1 MLIMRFIKTAIIL
14 SLSFLLLSCGIT
26 SDKFTVPKE
35 LLGKWQSKKNK
46 LTVRTE
52 PKWMKFNFISDT
64 TTIEITINYDKSAK
78 GKIGNSFFENG
89 KILKNNGDPEKTKV
103 AYIIKCK
110 TYGNYFEKDPLTSK
124 TVEIWLAPINEQGI
138 MEAEL
143 RYTEGGAKFPM
154 GDLKFIKLKTEN

>member
-1 MLIMRFIKTAIIL
+1 MRIIKANIIL
-14 SLSFLLLSCGIT
+14 SSCLLLLSCGIT
-26 SDKFTVPKE
+26 SDKFVVPE
-35 LLGKWQSKKNK
+35 VLSGKWQSVKNK

-64 TTIEITINYDKSAK
+64 INVEITINTDKSAR

-89 KILKNNGDPEKTKV
+89 KVFKNNGDPQKTKV

-124 TVEIWLAPINEQGI
+124 TIEIWLAPINEQGI

-143 RYTEGGAKFPM
+143 RYTENGSKFPM
-154 GDLKFIKLKTEN
+154 GDLKFLKLKTEN

>member
-1 MLIMRFIKTAIIL
+1 MKTIKVCCVLFII
-14 SLSFLLLSCGIT
+14 FLFASCSIT
-26 SDKFTVPKE
+26 SDKFNIPEE
-35 LLGKWQSKKNK
+35 LSGKWKSVKNK

-64 TTIEITINYDKSAK
+64 INVEITINTDKSAK

-89 KILKNNGDPEKTKV
+89 KVFKNNGDPQKTKV

-124 TVEIWLAPINEQGI
+124 TVEIWLAPINEQNI

-143 RYTEGGAKFPM
+143 RYTENGTKFPM
-154 GDLKFIKLKTEN
+154 ADLKFMKLKTEN

>member
-1 MLIMRFIKTAIIL
+1 MKIL
-14 SLSFLLLSCGIT
+14 KNVIVLFLSFFLLSCSIT
-26 SDKFTVPKE
+26 SDKYIIPIE
-35 LLGKWQSKKNK
+35 LTGKWQSVKNK

-64 TTIEITINYDKSAK
+64 INVEITINTDKSAR

-89 KILKNNGDPEKTKV
+89 KVFKNNGDPQKTKV

-124 TVEIWLAPINEQGI
+124 TIEIWLAPINEQGI

-143 RYTEGGAKFPM
+143 RYTENGSTFPM
-154 GDLKFIKLKTEN
+154 GDLKFLKLKTEN